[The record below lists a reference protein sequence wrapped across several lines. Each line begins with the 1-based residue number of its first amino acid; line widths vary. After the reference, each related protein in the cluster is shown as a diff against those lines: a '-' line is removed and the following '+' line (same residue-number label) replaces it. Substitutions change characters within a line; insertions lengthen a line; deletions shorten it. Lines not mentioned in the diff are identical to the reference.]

1 VLRQQFDQ
9 MIFFSEKSL
18 RRVVDQYILHF
29 HHERPRSAALVT
41 NHQGLDNVIPFPS
54 HPLAESQSGLIV
66 KSERRM
72 MNGKLLALIGFVQ
85 FDFLEPET

>member
-1 VLRQQFDQ
+1 
-9 MIFFSEKSL
+9 
-18 RRVVDQYILHF
+18 
-29 HHERPRSAALVT
+29 LVT